1 MINDDT
7 FHQYIVMQGFQP
19 SSDIIAAAEHGE
31 EVDEG
36 AVLQLAEEQHQQ
48 RPQHQQPAPH
58 LHQLNYITQAAPDSS
73 ADDDDD
79 RSADDKEEDDQGGAQ
94 GGEDNSQDPA
104 VEPSA
109 TAATASNSGEDTHS
123 ASLFTLFLAS
133 LNVQRDVPN
142 RPSFAAD
149 SLEHSNA
156 AALAI
161 GPPTADT
168 EAAAN
173 PSEVDEAARLQQ
185 GHQQGEVS
193 QPAASATTSS
203 RGTLVQHLQQAPRTV
218 PNIHFH
224 RHQQAAQSNNLPM
237 SEYTYENLFGSNG
250 MLFPMPTN
258 SVYNSLYEAIIQ
270 ATPSAFQGE
279 LRELLYQ
286 IDPIVTLGFVPDS
299 SILANWDAGC
309 ELAVD
314 PESVQKFRP
323 VLKYLAGVLKKD
335 KREQKKKQ
343 RGLGGGGGG
352 GDDHGGDDDG
362 YDDDDDDDDYDDI
375 PDDKDGNDPA
385 DDGSQPEL
393 FDRLRKEREKRQSK
407 RTAHQQYRLANIV
420 LDYLLH
426 YVSKQGVLLRQ
437 AHLIARNNARS
448 MNEALAQMDDG
459 KKINVSPPLFPN
471 DFSSYSQS

>member
-1 MINDDT
+1 
-7 FHQYIVMQGFQP
+7 
-19 SSDIIAAAEHGE
+19 
-31 EVDEG
+31 
-36 AVLQLAEEQHQQ
+36 
-48 RPQHQQPAPH
+48 
-58 LHQLNYITQAAPDSS
+58 
-73 ADDDDD
+73 
-79 RSADDKEEDDQGGAQ
+79 
-94 GGEDNSQDPA
+94 
-104 VEPSA
+104 
-109 TAATASNSGEDTHS
+109 
-123 ASLFTLFLAS
+123 
-133 LNVQRDVPN
+133 
-142 RPSFAAD
+142 
-149 SLEHSNA
+149 
-156 AALAI
+156 
-161 GPPTADT
+161 
-168 EAAAN
+168 
-173 PSEVDEAARLQQ
+173 
-185 GHQQGEVS
+185 
-193 QPAASATTSS
+193 
-203 RGTLVQHLQQAPRTV
+203 
-218 PNIHFH
+218 
-224 RHQQAAQSNNLPM
+224 
-237 SEYTYENLFGSNG
+237 
-250 MLFPMPTN
+250 MPTN

-286 IDPIVTLGFVPDS
+286 IDPIVTLGYVPDS
-299 SILANWDAGC
+299 NLLANWDAGC
-309 ELAVD
+309 QLAVD

-362 YDDDDDDDDYDDI
+362 YDDDDDDDYDDI

-393 FDRLRKEREKRQSK
+393 FDQLRKEREKRQSK

-437 AHLIARNNARS
+437 AHLIARNNART
-448 MNEALAQMDDG
+448 MNEALAQIDDG